1 MSDSLH
7 KTPEPTETAVPENE
21 PRNVSDKA
29 RHLLKVLV
37 EKYIQEGQ
45 PVGSKSL
52 VESIEL
58 KISPATARNIMS
70 DLEER
75 GLIHSP
81 HTSSGRV
88 PTELGYRFF
97 VDSLISVG
105 HLRERE
111 LNQLGVRLD
120 PDLDSTQLV
129 QAASAMLSEVTSM
142 AGLVTLPR
150 RDLVMLKHVEFLP
163 LSGTRVLVILV
174 LDDHD
179 VQNRVIHT
187 KEPFSEVQLREATD
201 FLNAHFSGHSVQHIR
216 QQLITSMRGDRES
229 MNALMVRALDVAE
242 QALSSEDGSGD
253 FVMAGQENLFELAQE
268 EAMEDVRDLFRL
280 FSLKGDILHLLD
292 KCLDSAGVQL
302 FIGQESGYE
311 PLDSCTVVTSPY
323 QVDGELV
330 GVVGVIGPTRMA
342 YERVIPV
349 VDGTARLLSAA
360 MDVTTR

>member
-1 MSDSLH
+1 MS
-7 KTPEPTETAVPENE
+7 EPTE
-21 PRNVSDKA
+21 VSDKA
-29 RHLLKVLV
+29 RHLFKVLV
-37 EKYIQEGQ
+37 EKYIQEGL
-45 PVGSKSL
+45 PVGSKNL

-81 HTSSGRV
+81 HTSAGRV

-97 VDSLISVG
+97 VDSLISVER
-105 HLRERE
+105 LRDRE

-120 PDLDSTQLV
+120 PDLDSTKLV
-129 QAASAMLSEVTSM
+129 QTASAMVSEVTSM
-142 AGLVTLPR
+142 AGLVTMPR
-150 RDLVMLKHVEFLP
+150 RELVTLKHVEFLR

-187 KEPFSEVQLREATD
+187 KEPFSEIQLREATN
-201 FLNAHFSGHSVQHIR
+201 FLNAQFSGHSVQRIR
-216 QQLITSMRGDRES
+216 QQLISSMRNDRES

-242 QALSSEDGSGD
+242 QALAEDEAEGD
-253 FVMAGQENLFELAQE
+253 FVMAGQENLFELAQQ
-268 EAMEDVRDLFRL
+268 EAMADIRELFKL

-292 KCLDSAGVQL
+292 KCMDSAGVQL

-323 QVDGELV
+323 LVDGEVV

-360 MDVTTR
+360 MDESR

>member
-1 MSDSLH
+1 MS
-7 KTPEPTETAVPENE
+7 EPAE
-21 PRNVSDKA
+21 VSDKA
-29 RHLLKVLV
+29 RHLLKILV

-45 PVGSKSL
+45 PVGSKNL

-58 KISPATARNIMS
+58 KISPATARNIMA

-81 HTSSGRV
+81 HTSAGRV

-97 VDSLISVG
+97 VDSLISVER
-105 HLRERE
+105 LRDRE

-120 PDLDSTQLV
+120 PDLDSTKLV
-129 QAASAMLSEVTSM
+129 QTASAMVSEVTSM
-142 AGLVTLPR
+142 AGLVTIPR
-150 RDLVMLKHVEFLP
+150 RELVTLKHVEFLP

-187 KEPFSEVQLREATD
+187 TEPFSEIQLREATN
-201 FLNAHFSGHSVQHIR
+201 FLNAHFSGHSVQRIR
-216 QQLITSMRGDRES
+216 EQLITSMRNDRES
-229 MNALMVRALDVAE
+229 MNVMMVRALDVAE
-242 QALSSEDGSGD
+242 QALADEEETSGD
-253 FVMAGQENLFELAQE
+253 FVMAGQENLFELAQQ
-268 EAMEDVRDLFRL
+268 EAMADIRELFKL

-292 KCLDSAGVQL
+292 KCMDTAGIQL

-323 QVDGELV
+323 LVDGEVL

-360 MDVTTR
+360 MDESR